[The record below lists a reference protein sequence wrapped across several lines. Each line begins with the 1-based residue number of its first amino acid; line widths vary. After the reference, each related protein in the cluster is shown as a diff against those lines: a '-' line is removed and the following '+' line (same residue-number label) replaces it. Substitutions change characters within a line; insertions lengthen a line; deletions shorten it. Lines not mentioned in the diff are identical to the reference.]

1 MKKNNRGETQAI
13 SLRVDVSLLEE
24 VKKIVDTLSISTTEF
39 IRRAIE
45 KEVKETKDDFFYML
59 LQVDYCSE
67 EESNE
72 IIKELKTLKKEDL
85 EVAERIILPLNDL
98 YMEE

>member
-1 MKKNNRGETQAI
+1 MKKNNRRETQAI

-59 LQVDYCSE
+59 SQVEYCSE

>member
-24 VKKIVDTLSISTTEF
+24 VKKIVDTLSISTTKF

>member
-1 MKKNNRGETQAI
+1 M
-13 SLRVDVSLLEE
+13 
-24 VKKIVDTLSISTTEF
+24 LS
-39 IRRAIE
+39 
-45 KEVKETKDDFFYML
+45 
-59 LQVDYCSE
+59 QVEYCSE